1 MQKILVVCPTDR
13 DKKEL
18 TQLKTHQDYSFVFQ
32 NYDATGLER
41 IIYEGA
47 GWLAETFDPAQAID
61 QMVATCREESI
72 NAIVCSEDYPGSI
85 FASIIAQKIGL
96 IGPQPKHVLLC
107 QHKYYSR
114 CAQQQCVPDATPEFY
129 LLDKVPPRIPLS
141 FPLYIKPVKSFFSV
155 GACRVDTHDQL
166 CNAVEHSVL
175 PSQFLEQFNWF
186 LQHYSPY
193 ELPSNYLL
201 AETCLLGHQVTIEGY
216 VCDGEVT
223 TLGVTDSIF
232 FPGTISFK
240 RFEYPSSLSDEVQER
255 MAIIAKKCMRGIG
268 FDNGMFNIEMMYN
281 PVTDDIHIIEINP
294 RMASQFADMHE
305 KVDGVNSYSL
315 LLDLVTGKKP
325 RFEQGKGP
333 HAITASFVFRI
344 FEDKKVVA
352 VPSEQDVAN
361 FYREFPDARLQIF
374 SQPGKK
380 LSDEFQD
387 GNSYRYG
394 LVHLGGSNKKD
405 LFAKWERAQEL
416 LPFGFKSL

>member
-1 MQKILVVCPTDR
+1 ML
-13 DKKEL
+13 
-18 TQLKTHQDYSFVFQ
+18 
-32 NYDATGLER
+32 
-41 IIYEGA
+41 
-47 GWLAETFDPAQAID
+47 
-61 QMVATCREESI
+61 
-72 NAIVCSEDYPGSI
+72 
-85 FASIIAQKIGL
+85 
-96 IGPQPKHVLLC
+96 
-107 QHKYYSR
+107 
-114 CAQQQCVPDATPEFY
+114 
-129 LLDKVPPRIPLS
+129 
-141 FPLYIKPVKSFFSV
+141 
-155 GACRVDTHDQL
+155 
-166 CNAVEHSVL
+166 
-175 PSQFLEQFNWF
+175 
-186 LQHYSPY
+186 
-193 ELPSNYLL
+193 
-201 AETCLLGHQVTIEGY
+201 
-216 VCDGEVT
+216 
-223 TLGVTDSIF
+223 
-232 FPGTISFK
+232 
-240 RFEYPSSLSDEVQER
+240 
-255 MAIIAKKCMRGIG
+255 
-268 FDNGMFNIEMMYN
+268 
-281 PVTDDIHIIEINP
+281 
-294 RMASQFADMHE
+294 E